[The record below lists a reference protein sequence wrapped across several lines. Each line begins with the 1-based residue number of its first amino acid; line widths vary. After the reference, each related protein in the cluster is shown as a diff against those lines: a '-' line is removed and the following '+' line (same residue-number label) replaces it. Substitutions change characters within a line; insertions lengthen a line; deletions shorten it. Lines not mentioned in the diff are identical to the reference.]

1 MRIRMYEF
9 LIQSELL
16 HSVITST
23 NLRHGVGEAEEEEG
37 RRILEVVK
45 VHTTD
50 ALHNFVVICR
60 FWCIGRVL
68 LIAERVAVLLGQE
81 NLKNSCRRNVRL
93 EPFRNLKVRTYNH
106 EYMNSPLACLFT
118 R

>member
-1 MRIRMYEF
+1 MYEF

-37 RRILEVVK
+37 RCIFEVIE

-50 ALHNFVVICR
+50 PLHHFVVIGR
-60 FWCIGRVL
+60 FWCIGRVF
-68 LIAERVAVLLGQE
+68 LIAERVAVLLRQE
-81 NLKNSCRRNVRL
+81 NLPKSCKNVL
-93 EPFRNLKVRTYNH
+93 LAWNLGIIHSQGRSKVNLPVS
-106 EYMNSPLACLFT
+106 SPCDKS
-118 R
+118 